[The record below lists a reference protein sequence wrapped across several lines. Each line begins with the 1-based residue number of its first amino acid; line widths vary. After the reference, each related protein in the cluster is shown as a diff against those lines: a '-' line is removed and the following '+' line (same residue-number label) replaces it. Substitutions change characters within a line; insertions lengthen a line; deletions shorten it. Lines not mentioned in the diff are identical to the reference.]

1 MHCTDLPREALHQV
15 SAHLLVLLQR
25 GPARVDP
32 AEVEDCTFAS
42 LDTIRRGLA
51 KRPEEFTI
59 WFRAIF
65 ERVSGYL
72 SGMESHQLKGGVE

>member
-1 MHCTDLPREALHQV
+1 MNA
-15 SAHLLVLLQR
+15 
-25 GPARVDP
+25 DP

-42 LDTIRRGLA
+42 LDSIRRRLA

-65 ERVSGYL
+65 ERVSGHL